1 MLKNKAALL
10 SLQAALRRM
19 SVKLWC
25 QSWRSSSTSGITWTW
40 STCWEPAQSLEVSET
55 IEPLHWI
62 HSATSNCTGSQTGS
76 PQFCR
81 PSLSLYSYMLL
92 WMCAFVSFRVC
103 RDRPVNDD
111 RGILQVRQPVQLPA
125 WQKRGLCRLQGE
137 SGDDYLEKPRG
148 KWCWTSLH
156 ACAAQ
161 SQDGNGVSSGSG
173 FELSELM
180 KRRLESVAST
190 GSSASSGFIEDKS
203 YCDSEEEEEGKRPS
217 QARPASPPP
226 SAHHHPS
233 PRGSSPAPPPQER
246 TPSPLR
252 IRLFS
257 SLRLIG
263 RFLLL
268 FRSTITAAGAAVT
281 PHWVWRGG
289 CLLPVPN
296 PTAAAFCSS
305 GTSLTSVAVVL
316 FQVWAACFLR
326 WSSGRSSLWVPL
338 WSGFTWPRENRRG
351 IAFLSL

>member
-1 MLKNKAALL
+1 
-10 SLQAALRRM
+10 
-19 SVKLWC
+19 
-25 QSWRSSSTSGITWTW
+25 
-40 STCWEPAQSLEVSET
+40 
-55 IEPLHWI
+55 
-62 HSATSNCTGSQTGS
+62 
-76 PQFCR
+76 
-81 PSLSLYSYMLL
+81 MLL

-111 RGILQVRQPVQLPA
+111 RGILQVRQPFQLPA

-137 SGDDYLEKPRG
+137 SGDDCLEKPRG
-148 KWCWTSLH
+148 KWCLTSLH

-161 SQDGNGVSSGSG
+161 SQDSNGVSSGSG

-226 SAHHHPS
+226 SAHHYPS
-233 PRGSSPAPPPQER
+233 PLGSSPAPPPQER
-246 TPSPLR
+246 TPSPLP

-281 PHWVWRGG
+281 PH
-289 CLLPVPN
+289 
-296 PTAAAFCSS
+296 
-305 GTSLTSVAVVL
+305 
-316 FQVWAACFLR
+316 
-326 WSSGRSSLWVPL
+326 
-338 WSGFTWPRENRRG
+338 
-351 IAFLSL
+351 